1 MLAVAF
7 ILCAAALIGLALWR
21 TVKGRRNVS
30 LITGKANRMQH
41 MRILAAQHKVAASLV
56 AMIDKDGAGDWPPKA
71 NHESWPTA
79 LFPYRSIYMELLP
92 MLYTDTPS
100 LEDSVNIERRERYRV
115 AVRSLFRDRIAL
127 DEVTRILEEVERD
140 SWSTISRDILNG
152 FYCCIALSR
161 HAYRWA
167 TLPVVKVAQL
177 EKELEFPP
185 ELSIP
190 WSYLQRYY
198 GCTSDGGNHTSNVL
212 NNFNPRSE
220 RIYRFNNSLSP
231 AIQSS
236 EEGFFRLLYEVDVMS
251 FDIFH
256 DIVIAV
262 TSYKDGKTSAAVEAM
277 RSVNA
282 GLRGLFVHFNQKM
295 REEVVSKNVW
305 LNYVQSLHAWGL
317 GRVID
322 GEWVRFDGVSGNQ
335 ILVFQAL
342 DALLGMETY
351 HPDAD
356 LKRYMPAAQR
366 AFCKSIKDNSPRP
379 FLRDSKDQ
387 ALKVEFEALVAQLKR
402 YRCAHRSRAMPYLK
416 KVAPERY
423 HMTTK
428 ASVLTTD
435 PSVGID
441 AALQPLEQLLINRTT
456 QTI

>member
-1 MLAVAF
+1 M
-7 ILCAAALIGLALWR
+7 GLALWR
-21 TVKGRRNVS
+21 MVKGHRTAS
-30 LITGKANRMQH
+30 LIMGKANRMQH
-41 MRILAAQHKVAASLV
+41 MRTLAAQHKVAASLI
-56 AMIDKDGAGDWPPKA
+56 AMIDKDGAGDWPPRA
-71 NHESWPTA
+71 NYESWPAA

-100 LEDSVNIERRERYRV
+100 MDDNVNIERRERYRV
-115 AVRSLFRDRIAL
+115 AVQSLLRDRITL
-127 DEVTRILEEVERD
+127 DDVTTILEEVEAD
-140 SWSTISRDILNG
+140 NWSTISRDTLNG
-152 FYCCIALSR
+152 FYCCVALSR

-177 EKELEFPP
+177 EKELDFPP

-190 WSYLQRYY
+190 WSYLQRYF
-198 GCTSDGGNHTSNVL
+198 GCHSDGGNHTSNVL

-220 RIYRFNNSLSP
+220 RIFRFNNSLSP
-231 AIQSS
+231 TIQAS

-256 DIVIAV
+256 DIVLAI
-262 TSYKDGKTSAAVEAM
+262 TSYKDGKTTASLDAM

-295 REEVVSKNVW
+295 REENVSRKVW
-305 LNYVQSLHAWGL
+305 VNYVQSMHAWGL
-317 GRVID
+317 GRMID

-366 AFCKSIKDNSPRP
+366 SFCKSIKDNSPRTH
-379 FLRDSKDQ
+379 LEGTKDQ
-387 ALKVEFEALVAQLKR
+387 ALKAEFETLVAQLKR
-402 YRCAHRSRAMPYLK
+402 YRAAHRSRAMPYLK
-416 KVAPERY
+416 QPAPERY

-435 PSVGID
+435 PSVSID
-441 AALQPLEQLLINRTT
+441 TALKPLEQLLINRSA
-456 QTI
+456 QTV